1 MLFYVSKV
9 KLLLMY
15 SIQLAQNRSDPLTLK
30 LKSKRMHNIFREI

>member
-15 SIQLAQNRSDPLTLK
+15 SYQLAQNRSDPLTLGPK
-30 LKSKRMHNIFREI
+30 LKRIKGRICS